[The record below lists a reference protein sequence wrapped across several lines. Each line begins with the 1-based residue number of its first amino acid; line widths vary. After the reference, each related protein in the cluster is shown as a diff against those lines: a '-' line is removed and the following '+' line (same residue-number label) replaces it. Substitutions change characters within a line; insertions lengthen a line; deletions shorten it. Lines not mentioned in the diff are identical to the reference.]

1 MIIAHFVKGAKISC
15 LDCTSHLF
23 LCPGTEYSRSSS
35 ASLSSPIGSHD
46 AEEDHNHHPKKS
58 VLTKVKE
65 KAKKLK
71 HSLSNKKKHHDSD
84 SQETDNTTPS
94 LGVNLNDYEDEEED
108 AEYLGAPS
116 NN

>member
-1 MIIAHFVKGAKISC
+1 M
-15 LDCTSHLF
+15 
-23 LCPGTEYSRSSS
+23 
-35 ASLSSPIGSHD
+35 
-46 AEEDHNHHPKKS
+46 
-58 VLTKVKE
+58 KE

-84 SQETDNTTPS
+84 SHETDNTTPS

-116 NN
+116 NKLIINIHQTLLCLAQYISSFRSN